1 MQEISEDGINDRT
14 TWVLNNL
21 VGEDAAFDRTVKP
34 GATVQGRCYLNMNY
48 FVRNMGAVMPFDP
61 ASVGVP
67 ADQVT
72 PAMLEGRPRIPAI
85 RRMLIPWRFIRTYR
99 WVSAHYRRGLSE
111 LVRRLDELYWQLRE
125 GAQDPLPLIWA
136 LFAPDLYQWTE
147 DNSNAHFFSA
157 LTITSLD
164 GVLRKQAPQLLGLLV
179 GQKTATSLI
188 GQRIWELSQVAETC
202 GPQVRRMLE
211 DGTTDLDAYRA
222 LPEAAPL
229 VAGVAEF
236 LRQYG
241 HRGFRYETDWVTERL
256 ADHPDHV
263 LLAVAGQL
271 DEKEPPNVRADA
283 AYHVAQ
289 EGLRR
294 MNPLQRAVWKRVLR
308 WGQQLIS
315 WREESKSAVALR
327 MATHGLAARLLARVF
342 YPDQPDDT
350 LMFYTFD
357 EFFAF
362 VRSQGQQRVDQ
373 ETLDQRRAQFELDSA
388 QSPPELL
395 WYDPATRLW
404 RLAGEPHET
413 SAAPTAAQLQG
424 IAASAGSGPVEGI
437 ALVTNDPLEAGRR
450 LLQLS
455 GPVVLVTRM
464 TDPAWSGLFR
474 RLTAVVTE
482 LGGVISHAA
491 IVARENGLPAIV
503 GITGITQAV
512 RNGQR
517 LRVDGATGVVEIL
530 S

>member
-1 MQEISEDGINDRT
+1 
-14 TWVLNNL
+14 
-21 VGEDAAFDRTVKP
+21 
-34 GATVQGRCYLNMNY
+34 
-48 FVRNMGAVMPFDP
+48 
-61 ASVGVP
+61 
-67 ADQVT
+67 
-72 PAMLEGRPRIPAI
+72 
-85 RRMLIPWRFIRTYR
+85 
-99 WVSAHYRRGLSE
+99 

-125 GAQDPLPLIWA
+125 GTQDPLPLIWE
-136 LFAPDLYQWTE
+136 LFSPDLYQWTE
-147 DNSNAHFFSA
+147 DNSNAHFFAA

-164 GVLRKQAPQLLGLLV
+164 GILRKQAPQLLGLLV

-202 GPQVRRMLE
+202 GPRVRRMLE
-211 DGTTDLDAYRA
+211 DGVTDLDAYRA

-229 VAGVAEF
+229 AAGVVEF

-241 HRGFRYETDWVTERL
+241 HRGFRYETDWMTERL

-271 DEKEPPNVRADA
+271 NEKEPPSVRADA
-283 AYHVAQ
+283 AYQIAH
-289 EGLRR
+289 EGLRS
-294 MNPLQRAVWKRVLR
+294 MNPLQRAVWKQVLHL
-308 WGQQLIS
+308 GQRLIS
-315 WREESKSAVALR
+315 WREDSKSAVALR
-327 MATHGLAARLLARVF
+327 MAVHGLAARLLARAF

-362 VRSQGQQRVDQ
+362 VRSQGQQRV
-373 ETLDQRRAQFELDSA
+373 EFKVIEQRRAQFELGST
-388 QSPPELL
+388 QPPPPELL
-395 WYDPATRLW
+395 WYDPATRQW
-404 RLAGEPHET
+404 RPAGEPHEP
-413 SAAPTAAQLQG
+413 SEAPTAAQLQG
-424 IAASAGSGPVEGI
+424 IAVSAGSGLVEGI

-455 GPVVLVTRM
+455 GPVVLATRM

-491 IVARENGLPAIV
+491 IVARENGLPAVV
-503 GITGITQAV
+503 GVTGITLAV
-512 RNGQR
+512 RDGQR